1 MRKCLAAAS
10 PESSQTRLGLVER
23 MRSNVS
29 IGMRNDRSLVLHE
42 EHHPNTPSYTVDIL
56 RRLAVDRLWMSEV
69 VRERAGQPCSWP
81 AAPGLTTRR
90 NSQSEG
96 QSTRIFDDWILGVGL
111 DYLCKAKERKDL
123 TAGRMLLREDSWLT
137 TSNPTYLIN
146 CCECIGMAGKG

>member
-42 EHHPNTPSYTVDIL
+42 EHHPNTPSHTVDIL

-96 QSTRIFDDWILGVGL
+96 QSTRIFDDWDFGGGLGLFVQGERKEGL
-111 DYLCKAKERKDL
+111 DRRTNALKRGFLAYDVQPN
-123 TAGRMLLREDSWLT
+123 MF
-137 TSNPTYLIN
+137 N
-146 CCECIGMAGKG
+146 